1 MGRRKKND
9 IEIATLVQ
17 EAGKLSEQE
26 VEIIPVEQAEVMSM
40 TQVVEEKQALAARR
54 QEVMLKLDGR
64 RLDQAKKLMDA
75 MDMALDKM
83 INQTVYDPDNDNFI
97 NMTALDFKLYSDAY
111 KNLTTMLKEV
121 SRLDS
126 VDSGGKAGRIS
137 LKIEFEG

>member
-40 TQVVEEKQALAARR
+40 TQVVEEKQALAVRR

-64 RLDQAKKLMDA
+64 RLDQAEKVMNA
-75 MDMALDKM
+75 MDTALDKM
-83 INQTVYDPDNDNFI
+83 INQTVYDPKIGEYVD
-97 NMTALDFKLYSDAY
+97 MSAMDFKFYSDAY

-126 VDSGGKAGRIS
+126 VDSGGKTGRIS
-137 LKIEFEG
+137 LKIEFDG

>member
-1 MGRRKKND
+1 MGRRKKNE
-9 IEIATLVQ
+9 IEIANLVQ

-64 RLDQAKKLMDA
+64 RLDQAEKVMNA
-75 MDMALDKM
+75 MDTALDKM
-83 INQTVYDPDNDNFI
+83 INQTVYDPKIGEYVD
-97 NMTALDFKLYSDAY
+97 MSAMDFKFYSDAY
-111 KNLTTMLKEV
+111 KNLTTMLKEL

-137 LKIEFEG
+137 LKIEFDG

>member
-1 MGRRKKND
+1 MGRRKKNEV
-9 IEIATLVQ
+9 EIANLVQ

-64 RLDQAKKLMDA
+64 RLDQAEKVMNA
-75 MDMALDKM
+75 MDTALDKM
-83 INQTVYDPDNDNFI
+83 INQTVYDPKIGEYVD
-97 NMTALDFKLYSDAY
+97 MSAMDFKFYSDAY
-111 KNLTTMLKEV
+111 KNLTTMLKEL

>member
-17 EAGKLSEQE
+17 KAGKLSEQE

-64 RLDQAKKLMDA
+64 RLDQAEKVMNA
-75 MDMALDKM
+75 MDTALDKM
-83 INQTVYDPDNDNFI
+83 INQTVYDPKIGEYVD
-97 NMTALDFKLYSDAY
+97 MSAMDFKFYSDAY
-111 KNLTTMLKEV
+111 KNLTTMLKEL

>member
-1 MGRRKKND
+1 MGRRKKNE
-9 IEIATLVQ
+9 IEIANLVQ

-40 TQVVEEKQALAARR
+40 TKVVEEKQALAARR

-64 RLDQAKKLMDA
+64 RLEQAQKVMDA
-75 MDMALDKM
+75 MDTALDKM
-83 INQTVYDPDNDNFI
+83 INQTVYDPKIGEYVD
-97 NMTALDFKLYSDAY
+97 MPAMDFKFYSDAY

-137 LKIEFEG
+137 LKIEYEV

>member
-9 IEIATLVQ
+9 IEIANLVQ
-17 EAGKLSEQE
+17 EAGKLFDQE

-64 RLDQAKKLMDA
+64 RLEQAQKLMDA

-111 KNLTTMLKEV
+111 KNLTTMLKEI

>member
-1 MGRRKKND
+1 MGRKKKNE
-9 IEIATLVQ
+9 IEIANLVQ
-17 EAGKLSEQE
+17 ESGKLYEQE

-64 RLDQAKKLMDA
+64 RLDQAEKVMNA
-75 MDMALDKM
+75 METALDKM
-83 INQTVYDPDNDNFI
+83 INQTVYDPKIGEYVD
-97 NMTALDFKLYSDAY
+97 MSAMDFKFYSDAY
-111 KNLTTMLKEV
+111 KNLTTMLKEL

-137 LKIEFEG
+137 LKIEFDG

>member
-1 MGRRKKND
+1 MGRRKKNE
-9 IEIATLVQ
+9 IEIANLVQ

-40 TQVVEEKQALAARR
+40 TKVVEEKQALAARR

-64 RLDQAKKLMDA
+64 RLEQAQKVMDA
-75 MDMALDKM
+75 MGVALEKM
-83 INQTVYDPDNDNFI
+83 INQTVYDPKIGEYVDMPSMDYKF
-97 NMTALDFKLYSDAY
+97 YSDSY
-111 KNLTTMLKEV
+111 LNLTKALKEI